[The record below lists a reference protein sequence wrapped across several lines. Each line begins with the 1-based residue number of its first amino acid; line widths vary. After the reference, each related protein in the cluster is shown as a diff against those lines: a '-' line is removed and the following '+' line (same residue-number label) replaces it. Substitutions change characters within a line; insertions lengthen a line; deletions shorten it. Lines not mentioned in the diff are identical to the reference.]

1 MLTAAQRTF
10 TACSLALLAIRV
22 VWLPTTAVALS
33 SSSSFS
39 QGRMT
44 NPNSAVVE
52 ALDVA
57 IIGGGPSG
65 LATALALMRGAP
77 KACRNLAVFEADTF
91 TPKGASIVVSKPGWR
106 ALRCI
111 DKAVYRKA
119 KRDGAPVAA
128 FYFKDFSGQNR
139 LPRIARFFIGSLL
152 YPVLR
157 LLRTGLVRANGWH
170 AVREILRQGCLDA
183 RRDLGFDSDH
193 DNNCAPSLIRSN
205 MTLTDVRTA
214 NDDQES
220 VQLTFQDG
228 TQVRASIVLACD
240 GTFSKVRKCLEQ
252 QQEQQS
258 TNISNRMSPF
268 LIDEHRT
275 VWRGTAPH
283 VDSHGRAT
291 FYVAAPRGSSQADS
305 AATAATFPAGL
316 SVPGT
321 AVSIILPSVSGR
333 ATSSDDARA
342 RLHGALR
349 QLGENV
355 DPDLIHVID
364 DVDYM
369 LEHKLH
375 VRDFDAHPHL
385 TSGHPRIALVGDAA
399 HPLRPIGEG
408 VALALEDAWTLG
420 KLAQEKASTAKN
432 EENGLLT
439 PALLQQYVEQR
450 ESRVKAVCGAV
461 REFAETFY
469 NDKQGMEAIQHDEAK
484 DGKLKTKKTVVLQ
497 AMKEFPIQLEPL

>member
-77 KACRNLAVFEADTF
+77 TACRNLAVFEADTF

-214 NDDQES
+214 KTTTKNDWCSSPFKTGPKSELPLCWPVTERFPRS
-220 VQLTFQDG
+220 GLPHTW
-228 TQVRASIVLACD
+228 TNRHVRAI
-240 GTFSKVRKCLEQ
+240 
-252 QQEQQS
+252 
-258 TNISNRMSPF
+258 
-268 LIDEHRT
+268 
-275 VWRGTAPH
+275 
-283 VDSHGRAT
+283 
-291 FYVAAPRGSSQADS
+291 
-305 AATAATFPAGL
+305 FPAGQ

-333 ATSSDDARA
+333 ATSVEYGRCATPHTGHSC
-342 RLHGALR
+342 
-349 QLGENV
+349 QLGV
-355 DPDLIHVID
+355 SIHWIPNSS
-364 DVDYM
+364 M
-369 LEHKLH
+369 SWMTWNTCWNTNKRH
-375 VRDFDAHPHL
+375 VRDFDADQCSSTHC
-385 TSGHPRIALVGDAA
+385 VG
-399 HPLRPIGEG
+399 R
-408 VALALEDAWTLG
+408 
-420 KLAQEKASTAKN
+420 
-432 EENGLLT
+432 
-439 PALLQQYVEQR
+439 
-450 ESRVKAVCGAV
+450 
-461 REFAETFY
+461 
-469 NDKQGMEAIQHDEAK
+469 
-484 DGKLKTKKTVVLQ
+484 
-497 AMKEFPIQLEPL
+497 